1 MLLDK
6 LSPDT
11 GMAFVVVHHLR
22 HSPTFLPAILSR
34 HTLMP
39 VELASAES
47 PLEPNHVY
55 ILPSGKEI
63 RISDGVLR
71 LRPLSKTRGWSNV
84 VTLFLQSLAES
95 GRMGIAVIL
104 SGIYAD
110 GAAALRDPPS
120 TRGYH
125 DCSGFGYCGPSGN
138 ANCSTEDRMCRL
150 YLEAGENCGPAPTN
164 RRAVQILAGRFR
176 RPRIGRRIIPAV
188 QNSGC
193 RAWGELC
200 RELKRQPPTEACPD
214 GRASRADPSSG
225 LRIHPGIPT
234 YRLRNTRHT
243 ARNAARHECCV
254 VSRRPD
260 SACENGTIGPVGSQR
275 TSDNPGLHRR
285 KT

>member
-1 MLLDK
+1 MPKSRTIENLAVATGFPVVCMGMSSGGLPPLIMLLDK

-11 GMAFVVVHHLR
+11 GMAFVVIHHLL

-104 SGIYAD
+104 SGIRAD
-110 GAAALRDPPS
+110 GAAALETLQAHRGIAIVQDLGTADPPEMP
-120 TRGYH
+120 TAALKTGCLDYILR
-125 DCSGFGYCGPSGN
+125 PETI
-138 ANCSTEDRMCRL
+138 AAQL
-150 YLEAGENCGPAPTN
+150 QKIGEQFRSWLVAS
-164 RRAVQILAGRFR
+164 AVRES
-176 RPRIGRRIIPAV
+176 V
-188 QNSGC
+188 
-193 RAWGELC
+193 GE
-200 RELKRQPPTEACPD
+200 
-214 GRASRADPSSG
+214 
-225 LRIHPGIPT
+225 
-234 YRLRNTRHT
+234 
-243 ARNAARHECCV
+243 
-254 VSRRPD
+254 
-260 SACENGTIGPVGSQR
+260 
-275 TSDNPGLHRR
+275 
-285 KT
+285 